1 MTRRILGS
9 ALALVLAWTA
19 VAADMVQAG
28 ALQAWQ

>member
-19 VAADMVQAG
+19 VAADLVPAG
-28 ALQAWQ
+28 AHLAWL